1 MSCIIELFTNLPMT
15 ALANFLG
22 IVATS
27 VAALFSFLN
36 WNSDRQQ
43 KAFNESRISIRLQ
56 SKENDKIY
64 TLPWTVR
71 RQNLTRSEVQG
82 ILGNLL
88 LPGKTKYEIAYLKD
102 NEFSR
107 NLEKAQFSSDTDDI
121 VITCTEKELKVFKL
135 EGKTNVLRRGYGIAN
150 YS

>member
-1 MSCIIELFTNLPMT
+1 MPFIIELFTNLPMT

-27 VAALFSFLN
+27 LAALFSFLN
-36 WNSDRQQ
+36 WRSDRQQ
-43 KAFNESRISIRLQ
+43 KAFNESRTSIRLQ
-56 SKENDKIY
+56 SKENNKIY

-88 LPGKTKYEIAYLKD
+88 LPGQTKYGIEYLKED
-102 NEFSR
+102 KFAV
-107 NLEKAQFSSDTDDI
+107 NLEKAQFNSDTDDI
-121 VITCTEKELKVFKL
+121 VIICTTKELEVFNL
-135 EGKTNVLRRGYGIAN
+135 SECKTNTT
-150 YS
+150 